1 MSYSYDEQTI
11 QNHRV
16 RGYSEYEATLD
27 INVRLGDCLPQEPLA
42 RSVVDIVA
50 QLDLAPLYAR
60 YGKRGGTPYA
70 PEMLLGL
77 LFYAYATGVFAS
89 RKSEQGIA
97 ETAAFR
103 LRGRPREIP
112 YREILNA
119 LFYVAK
125 AGGGWRLLPHDFP
138 KWQSVYYY
146 FRVWTLTGLLQQVHD
161 RLREDV
167 RVQEGREP
175 TPSAALLDSQSVKTT
190 EKGGCAVLM
199 PVNS

>member
-1 MSYSYDEQTI
+1 MERKPYPTDLT
-11 QNHRV
+11 
-16 RGYSEYEATLD
+16 D
-27 INVRLGDCLPQEPLA
+27 
-42 RSVVDIVA
+42 A
-50 QLDLAPLYAR
+50 QWEKLAPLF
-60 YGKRGGTPYA
+60 A
-70 PEMLLGL
+70 PSK
-77 LFYAYATGVFAS
+77 Y
-89 RKSEQGIA
+89 
-97 ETAAFR
+97 
-103 LRGRPREIP
+103 GRPREIP

-146 FRVWTLTGLLQQVHD
+146 FRVWTLTGLLQEVHD

-167 RVQEGREP
+167 RVQESREP

-199 PVNS
+199 LVNSSKAANVILR